1 LKIEEILTLEK
12 IIMNPDVKAYTKNR
26 WYAVVVFFFFMLMH
40 QADKL
45 LIGPLTTPIQE
56 TFGITNTQM
65 GAVVT
70 GALIIGVI
78 AYPLWG
84 WLYDRYSR
92 AKLLALASAMW
103 GASTW
108 LSAIA
113 PTYPIFVGTRASTGI
128 DDSSYPGLF
137 SLIAD
142 YFEPKTRGKIYG
154 LLQVA
159 QPLGYLVG
167 MLLAL
172 MLAGVIGWRSIF
184 YITGTMGIIIAAFI
198 FFGVREPVR
207 GASEPELAD
216 LEKMGIYKFSWK
228 TARDVIKKRSMI
240 IIFIQGF
247 FGVFPWNVI
256 TYWIFAYLER
266 ERGYDSN
273 TILFTMAPAILVM
286 AAGYYIGGSLGDYF
300 FKKTP
305 SGRLIVCTIGVLLGA
320 IFLYLAMNVP
330 IEDTTTF
337 MIYLI
342 LTALFMPFAAPNVIA
357 TVYDVSLPEV
367 RSTAL
372 AVENFIESAG
382 AALSP
387 LIAGMISDALTL
399 KDAILIICISTW
411 LLCAFFFLFATKIV
425 PPDIKVLRDQLKERA
440 DLERARGAG

>member
-1 LKIEEILTLEK
+1 
-12 IIMNPDVKAYTKNR
+12 MNPDVKAYTKNR

>member
-1 LKIEEILTLEK
+1 
-12 IIMNPDVKAYTKNR
+12 MNPETKQYTKKR
-26 WYAVVVFFFFMLMH
+26 WYAVIVFFFFMLMH

-70 GALIIGVI
+70 GALVVGVI

-84 WLYDRYSR
+84 WLYDRFSR
-92 AKLLALASAMW
+92 AKLLALASALW
-103 GASTW
+103 GVSTW
-108 LSAIA
+108 FSAIA

-159 QPLGYLVG
+159 QPLGYLIG

-207 GASEPELAD
+207 GGSEPELAD
-216 LEKMGIYKFSWK
+216 LEKMGVYKFDWK

-266 ERGYDSN
+266 ERGYDSD
-273 TILFTMAPAILVM
+273 TILFTMAPAVLVM
-286 AAGYYIGGSLGDYF
+286 AAGYYIGGALGDYF

-330 IEDTTTF
+330 IADTTTF

-411 LLCAFFFLFATKIV
+411 LLCAFFFVFATKIV
-425 PPDIKVLRDQLKERA
+425 PPDIKILRRQLTERA
-440 DLERARGAG
+440 EIERAKQA

>member
-1 LKIEEILTLEK
+1 
-12 IIMNPDVKAYTKNR
+12 MNPETKQYTKKR
-26 WYAVVVFFFFMLMH
+26 WYAVIVFFFFMLMH

-70 GALIIGVI
+70 GALVVGVI

-84 WLYDRYSR
+84 WLYDRFSR
-92 AKLLALASAMW
+92 AKLLALASALW
-103 GASTW
+103 GVSTW
-108 LSAIA
+108 FSAIA

-159 QPLGYLVG
+159 QPLGYLIG

-207 GASEPELAD
+207 GGSEPELAD
-216 LEKMGIYKFSWK
+216 LEKMGVYKFDWK

-266 ERGYDSN
+266 ERGYDSD
-273 TILFTMAPAILVM
+273 TILFTMAPAVLVM
-286 AAGYYIGGSLGDYF
+286 AAGYYIGGALGDYF

-330 IEDTTTF
+330 IADTTTF

-411 LLCAFFFLFATKIV
+411 LLCAFFFVFATKIV
-425 PPDIKVLRDQLKERA
+425 PPDIKVLRRQLTERA
-440 DLERARGAG
+440 EIERAKQA

>member
-1 LKIEEILTLEK
+1 M
-12 IIMNPDVKAYTKNR
+12 IMNPEAKQYTKNR
-26 WYAVVVFFFFMLMH
+26 WYAVIVFFFFMLMH

-45 LIGPLTTPIQE
+45 LIGPLTTPIQK

-70 GALIIGVI
+70 GALIVGVI

-92 AKLLALASAMW
+92 AKLLALASFLW

-113 PTYPIFVGTRASTGI
+113 PTYPTFVATRASTGI

-172 MLAGVIGWRSIF
+172 MLADVIGWRQVF

-216 LEKMGIYKFSWK
+216 LEKMGVYKFDWK

-256 TYWIFAYLER
+256 TYWLFAYLER

-273 TILFTMAPAILVM
+273 SILFTMAPAILVM
-286 AAGYYIGGSLGDYF
+286 AAGYYIGGALGDYF

-305 SGRLIVCTIGVLLGA
+305 SGRLIVCTIGVLVGA
-320 IFLYLAMNVP
+320 FFLYMAMNVP
-330 IEDTTTF
+330 ITEKTTF

-382 AALSP
+382 AALAP
-387 LIAGMISDALTL
+387 LIAGYISDILTL

-411 LLCAFFFLFATKIV
+411 LLCGFFFIFATKIV
-425 PPDIKVLRDQLKERA
+425 PPDIKVLRGQLKERA
-440 DLERARGAG
+440 EIERAKQAS

>member
-1 LKIEEILTLEK
+1 
-12 IIMNPDVKAYTKNR
+12 MNPEAKQYTKNR
-26 WYAVVVFFFFMLMH
+26 WYAVIVFFFFMLMH

-70 GALIIGVI
+70 GALIVGVI

-92 AKLLALASAMW
+92 AKLLALASFLW

-108 LSAIA
+108 LSAIV
-113 PTYPIFVGTRASTGI
+113 PTYPQFVATRASTGI

-167 MLLAL
+167 MILAL
-172 MLAGVIGWRSIF
+172 MLAGAIGWRSIF
-184 YITGTMGIIIAAFI
+184 YITGTMGIIISVFI
-198 FFGVREPVR
+198 FLGVREPLR
-207 GASEPELAD
+207 GGSEPELAD
-216 LEKMGIYKFSWK
+216 LEKMGVYKFDWK
-228 TARDVIKKRSMI
+228 VARDLIKKRSMI
-240 IIFIQGF
+240 IIFVQGF

-256 TYWIFAYLER
+256 TYWFFAYLER

-286 AAGYYIGGSLGDYF
+286 ASGYYIGGALGDYLF
-300 FKKTP
+300 RKTP
-305 SGRLIVCTIGVLLGA
+305 SGRLIVCTIGVLVGA
-320 IFLYLAMNVP
+320 FFLYMTMNVP
-330 IEDTTTF
+330 LGDETMFT
-337 MIYLI
+337 IYLI

-382 AALSP
+382 AALAP
-387 LIAGMISDALTL
+387 LIAGYISDILTL

-411 LLCAFFFLFATKIV
+411 LLCGFFFIFATRLV
-425 PPDIKVLRDQLKERA
+425 PPDIRVLRNQLKERA
-440 DLERARGAG
+440 DIERAKQAAGLSG

>member
-1 LKIEEILTLEK
+1 
-12 IIMNPDVKAYTKNR
+12 MNPEAVKYTKKR
-26 WYAVVVFFFFMLMH
+26 WYAVIVFFFFMLMH

-45 LIGPLTTPIQE
+45 LIGPLVTPIQE
-56 TFGITNTQM
+56 TFGINDAQM

-70 GALIIGVI
+70 GALIVGVI

-92 AKLLALASAMW
+92 AKLLALASLLW

-113 PTYPIFVGTRASTGI
+113 PTYPLFVASRASTGI

-137 SLIAD
+137 SLVAD

-167 MLLAL
+167 MVLAL
-172 MLAGVIGWRSIF
+172 MLADLIGWRQVF
-184 YITGTMGIIIAAFI
+184 YITGSMGIIIAAFI
-198 FFGVREPVR
+198 FFGVREPIR
-207 GASEPELAD
+207 GASEPELAE
-216 LEKMGIYKFSWK
+216 LEKLGVYKFNWK
-228 TARDVIKKRSMI
+228 VARDLIKKPSMI
-240 IIFIQGF
+240 IIFVQGF

-256 TYWIFAYLER
+256 TVWFFTYLER
-266 ERGYDSN
+266 ERGYDDM
-273 TILFTMAPAILVM
+273 TILYTMAPAVLVM
-286 AAGYYIGGSLGDYF
+286 AAGYYIGGALGDML

-305 SGRLIVCTIGVLLGA
+305 SGRLIVSAIGVLAGA
-320 IFLYLAMNVP
+320 FFLYLTMMVP
-330 IEDTTTF
+330 LGNETSF
-337 MIYLI
+337 MIFLI

-387 LIAGMISDALTL
+387 LIAGYISEALSL
-399 KDAILIICISTW
+399 KDAILIICITTW
-411 LLCAFFFLFATKIV
+411 LLCGFFFMFATKLV
-425 PPDIKVLRDQLKERA
+425 PPDIKILRGQLKERA
-440 DLERARGAG
+440 QIEQAKQAS

>member
-1 LKIEEILTLEK
+1 M
-12 IIMNPDVKAYTKNR
+12 IMNPEVKQYTKNR
-26 WYAVVVFFFFMLMH
+26 WYAVIVFFFFMLMH

-45 LIGPLTTPIQE
+45 LIGPLTTPIQK

-70 GALIIGVI
+70 GALIVGVI

-92 AKLLALASAMW
+92 AKLLALASFLW

-113 PTYPIFVGTRASTGI
+113 PTYPTFVATRASTGI

-172 MLAGVIGWRSIF
+172 MLADVIGWRQVF

-216 LEKMGIYKFSWK
+216 LEKMGVYKFDWK

-256 TYWIFAYLER
+256 TYWLFAYLER

-273 TILFTMAPAILVM
+273 SILFTMAPAILVM
-286 AAGYYIGGSLGDYF
+286 AAGYYIGGALGDYF

-305 SGRLIVCTIGVLLGA
+305 SGRLIVCTIGVLVGA
-320 IFLYLAMNVP
+320 FFLYMAMNVP
-330 IEDTTTF
+330 ITEKTTF

-382 AALSP
+382 AALAP
-387 LIAGMISDALTL
+387 LIAGYISDILTL

-411 LLCAFFFLFATKIV
+411 LLCGFFFIFATKIV
-425 PPDIKVLRDQLKERA
+425 PPDIKVLRGQLKERA
-440 DLERARGAG
+440 EIERAKQAS

>member
-1 LKIEEILTLEK
+1 
-12 IIMNPDVKAYTKNR
+12 MNPEGKQYAKNR
-26 WYAVVVFFFFMLMH
+26 GYAVVVFFFFMLLH

-45 LIGPLTTPIQE
+45 LIGPLVPNIQA
-56 TFGITNTQM
+56 TFGINDTQM

-70 GALIIGVI
+70 GALIVGVI

-92 AKLLALASAMW
+92 AKLLALASFMW

-113 PTYPIFVGTRASTGI
+113 PTYPLFVATRASTGI

-154 LLQVA
+154 LLQIA

-167 MLLAL
+167 MVLALLLAD
-172 MLAGVIGWRSIF
+172 VIGWRQVF

-216 LEKMGIYKFSWK
+216 LDKIGVYKFDWK
-228 TARDVIKKRSMI
+228 IVRDLVKKPSMI
-240 IIFIQGF
+240 IIFLQGF

-256 TYWIFAYLER
+256 TVWFFTYLER
-266 ERGYDSN
+266 ERGYDDN
-273 TILFTMAPAILVM
+273 TILLTMAPAVLVM
-286 AAGYYIGGSLGDYF
+286 AAGYYIGGALGDRI
-300 FKKTP
+300 FKITP
-305 SGRLIVCTIGVLLGA
+305 SGRMIVSSIGVLAGA
-320 IFLYLAMNVP
+320 LFLYLTLSVP
-330 IEDTTTF
+330 LGNESTF

-372 AVENFIESAG
+372 AVESFIESAG

-387 LIAGMISDALTL
+387 LIAGYLSVKLSSLGDS
-399 KDAILIICISTW
+399 ILIICLSTW
-411 LLCAFFFLFATKIV
+411 ILCGFFFLFATKMV
-425 PPDIKVLRDQLKERA
+425 PPDIKILRNQLKERA
-440 DLERARGAG
+440 NLERSKQAD

>member
-1 LKIEEILTLEK
+1 MEK
-12 IIMNPDVKAYTKNR
+12 TKMNPESKQYAKNR
-26 WYAVVVFFFFMLMH
+26 WYAVIVFFFFMLLH

-45 LIGPLTTPIQE
+45 LIGPLATPIQE

-70 GALIIGVI
+70 GALIVGVI

-84 WLYDRYSR
+84 WLFDRYSR
-92 AKLLALASAMW
+92 AKLLALASFLW

-113 PTYPIFVGTRASTGI
+113 PTYPTFVATRASTGI

-137 SLIAD
+137 SMIAD
-142 YFEPKTRGKIYG
+142 FFEPKTRGKIYG

-167 MLLAL
+167 MILAL
-172 MLAGVIGWRSIF
+172 MLAGVLGWRPIF
-184 YITGTMGIIIAAFI
+184 YITGTMGIIISVFI
-198 FFGVREPVR
+198 FLGVREPAR

-216 LEKMGIYKFSWK
+216 LEKMGVYKFDWK
-228 TARDVIKKRSMI
+228 VARDLIKKPSMI
-240 IIFIQGF
+240 IIFVQGF

-256 TYWIFAYLER
+256 TYWFFAYLER

-273 TILFTMAPAILVM
+273 SILFAMAPAILVM
-286 AAGYYIGGSLGDYF
+286 AAGYFIGGALGDYF

-305 SGRLIVCTIGVLLGA
+305 KGRLIVSTIGVLVGA
-320 IFLYLAMNVP
+320 LFLYFTMNVP
-330 IEDTTTF
+330 IDDQATF
-337 MIYLI
+337 SILLM

-382 AALSP
+382 AALAP
-387 LIAGMISDALTL
+387 LLAGYISDILSL

-411 LLCAFFFLFATKIV
+411 LLCGFFFLFATKLV
-425 PPDIKVLRDQLKERA
+425 PPDIKILRNQLKERA
-440 DLERARGAG
+440 DFERSKQAAQG

>member
-1 LKIEEILTLEK
+1 M
-12 IIMNPDVKAYTKNR
+12 IMNPEVKQYTKNR
-26 WYAVVVFFFFMLMH
+26 WYAVIVFFFFMLMH

-45 LIGPLTTPIQE
+45 LIGPLTTPIQK

-70 GALIIGVI
+70 GALIVGVI

-84 WLYDRYSR
+84 WLYDRFSR
-92 AKLLALASAMW
+92 AKLLALASFLW

-113 PTYPIFVGTRASTGI
+113 PTYPTFVATRASTGI

-172 MLAGVIGWRSIF
+172 MLADVIGWRQVF
-184 YITGTMGIIIAAFI
+184 YVTGTMGIIIAAFI

-216 LEKMGIYKFSWK
+216 LEKMGVYKFDWK

-256 TYWIFAYLER
+256 TYWLFAYLER

-273 TILFTMAPAILVM
+273 SILFTMAPAILVM
-286 AAGYYIGGSLGDYF
+286 AAGYYIGGALGDYF

-305 SGRLIVCTIGVLLGA
+305 SGRLIVCTIGVLVGA
-320 IFLYLAMNVP
+320 FFLYMAMNVP
-330 IEDTTTF
+330 IAEKTTF
-337 MIYLI
+337 MMYLI

-382 AALSP
+382 AALAP
-387 LIAGMISDALTL
+387 LIAGYISDILTL

-411 LLCAFFFLFATKIV
+411 LLCGFFFIFATKIV
-425 PPDIKVLRDQLKERA
+425 PPDIKVLRGQLKERA
-440 DLERARGAG
+440 EIERAKLAS

>member
-1 LKIEEILTLEK
+1 
-12 IIMNPDVKAYTKNR
+12 MNPEGKTYAKNR

-45 LIGPLTTPIQE
+45 LIGPLATPIQN

-70 GALIIGVI
+70 GALIVGVI

-92 AKLLALASAMW
+92 AKLLALASFMW

-113 PTYPIFVGTRASTGI
+113 PTYPTFVATRASTGI

-154 LLQVA
+154 LLQIA

-172 MLAGVIGWRSIF
+172 MLADVIGWRQVF

-198 FFGVREPVR
+198 FFGVREPLR
-207 GASEPELAD
+207 GGSEPELAD
-216 LEKMGIYKFSWK
+216 LEKMGVYKFEWK
-228 TARDVIKKRSMI
+228 TARDVIKKRSML
-240 IIFIQGF
+240 IIFVQGF

-256 TYWIFAYLER
+256 TYWFFAYLER

-273 TILFTMAPAILVM
+273 SILFTMAPAILVM
-286 AAGYYIGGSLGDYF
+286 AAGYYIGGALGDML

-320 IFLYLAMNVP
+320 FFLYMTMQVPLA
-330 IEDTTTF
+330 DKTTF

-342 LTALFMPFAAPNVIA
+342 LTALFMPFASPNVIA

-382 AALSP
+382 AALAP
-387 LIAGMISDALTL
+387 LIAGYISDILTL

-411 LLCAFFFLFATKIV
+411 LLCGFFFIFATKIV

-440 DLERARGAG
+440 KIERAKLAS

>member
-1 LKIEEILTLEK
+1 MEK
-12 IIMNPDVKAYTKNR
+12 TKMNPESKQYAKNR
-26 WYAVVVFFFFMLMH
+26 WYAVIVFFFFMLLH

-70 GALIIGVI
+70 GALIVGVI

-84 WLYDRYSR
+84 WLFDRYSR
-92 AKLLALASAMW
+92 AKLLALASFLW

-113 PTYPIFVGTRASTGI
+113 PTYPTFVATRASTGI

-137 SLIAD
+137 SMIAD
-142 YFEPKTRGKIYG
+142 FFEPKTRGKIYG

-167 MLLAL
+167 MILAL
-172 MLAGVIGWRSIF
+172 MLAGVLGWRPIF
-184 YITGTMGIIIAAFI
+184 YITGTMGIIISVFI
-198 FFGVREPVR
+198 FLGVREPAR

-216 LEKMGIYKFSWK
+216 LEKMGVYKFDWK
-228 TARDVIKKRSMI
+228 VARDLIKKPSMI

-256 TYWIFAYLER
+256 TYWFFAYLER

-273 TILFTMAPAILVM
+273 SILFAMAPAILVM
-286 AAGYYIGGSLGDYF
+286 AAGYFIGGALGDYF

-305 SGRLIVCTIGVLLGA
+305 KGRLIVSTIGVLVGA
-320 IFLYLAMNVP
+320 LFLYFTMNVP
-330 IEDTTTF
+330 IDDQATF
-337 MIYLI
+337 SILLM

-382 AALSP
+382 AALAP
-387 LIAGMISDALTL
+387 LLAGYISDILSL

-411 LLCAFFFLFATKIV
+411 LLCGFFFLFATKLV
-425 PPDIKVLRDQLKERA
+425 PPDIKILRNQLKERA
-440 DLERARGAG
+440 DFERSKQAAQG

>member
-1 LKIEEILTLEK
+1 
-12 IIMNPDVKAYTKNR
+12 MNPEVKQYTKKR
-26 WYAVVVFFFFMLMH
+26 WYAVIVFFFFMLLH

-45 LIGPLTTPIQE
+45 LIGPLVSPIQK
-56 TFGITNTQM
+56 TFGINDTQM
-65 GAVVT
+65 GGVVT
-70 GALIIGVI
+70 GALIVGVI

-92 AKLLALASAMW
+92 AKLLALASFMW

-113 PTYPIFVGTRASTGI
+113 PTYPLFVASRASTGI

-137 SLIAD
+137 SMVAD

-167 MLLAL
+167 MVLAL
-172 MLAGVIGWRSIF
+172 MLADVIGWRSIF
-184 YITGTMGIIIAAFI
+184 YITGTMGIIIGVFI
-198 FFGVREPVR
+198 LLGVREPLR
-207 GASEPELAD
+207 GGSEPELAELD
-216 LEKMGIYKFSWK
+216 KIGIYKFDWK
-228 TARDVIKKRSMI
+228 VARDLIKKPSMI
-240 IIFIQGF
+240 IIFVQGF

-256 TYWIFAYLER
+256 TVWFFTYLER
-266 ERGYDSN
+266 ERGFDSN
-273 TILFTMAPAILVM
+273 TILFTMAPAVLVM
-286 AAGYYIGGSLGDYF
+286 AAGYYIGGALGDYF

-305 SGRLIVCTIGVLLGA
+305 SGRLIVSTIGVLVGA
-320 IFLYLAMNVP
+320 FFLYLTMNVP
-330 IEDTTTF
+330 LGNDITF
-337 MIYLI
+337 MILLI

-357 TVYDVSLPEV
+357 TVYDISLPEV

-387 LIAGMISDALTL
+387 LIAGYISDMLTL

-411 LLCAFFFLFATKIV
+411 LLCGVFFMFATKLV
-425 PPDIKVLRDQLKERA
+425 PPDIKILRNQLKQRA
-440 DLERARGAG
+440 DIERSKQTA